1 LLLLLLYFL
10 ACLDHTRVH
19 SVDSFELRQSFDLS
33 LRLAGREGLAEP
45 LGVCLLR
52 DLLLVVDHPHLV
64 MDLLSNRGL
73 HSFQNVV
80 QEFFILSL
88 NEVNV
93 VWSIDA
99 AVAMHLLCELIFLFT
114 NVPVELGYDLL
125 MVSLHLHLVDLG
137 HHQAMHDSLRVLS
150 ELLNDIVEVGS
161 GAFSV
166 WLLGLEVDDL
176 LLLEYVLIVVNALLR
191 LQHGSLPCESSGSS
205 LSCPHQLFK

>member
-1 LLLLLLYFL
+1 MLLLLLYFL
-10 ACLDHTRVH
+10 ACLDHARVH

-33 LRLAGREGLAEP
+33 LRLAGCEGLAEP

-99 AVAMHLLCELIFLFT
+99 AVAMHLLCELIFLFA

-125 MVSLHLHLVDLG
+125 MVPLHLHLVDLG
-137 HHQAMHDSLRVLS
+137 HHQAMHDSLLHSIIQVKQV
-150 ELLNDIVEVGS
+150 NTQCNKKGVTCFDIHTWS
-161 GAFSV
+161 AQSMTT
-166 WLLGLEVDDL
+166 
-176 LLLEYVLIVVNALLR
+176 AK
-191 LQHGSLPCESSGSS
+191 HESNNN
-205 LSCPHQLFK
+205 QF